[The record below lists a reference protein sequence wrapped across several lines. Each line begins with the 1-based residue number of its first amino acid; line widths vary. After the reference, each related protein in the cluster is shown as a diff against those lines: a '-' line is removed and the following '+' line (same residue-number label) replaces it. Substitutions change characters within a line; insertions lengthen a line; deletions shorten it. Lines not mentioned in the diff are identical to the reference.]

1 MLGCVI
7 HGRGDLRVE
16 ELAPPVAGPG
26 EVLVAVRYGGVC
38 GSDLHYWRH
47 GGVGDFRLTEPMV
60 PGHEV
65 VGTAVAYGSPTASD
79 PAAGTPVAVHPA
91 TPCGVCP
98 ECADGR
104 RNVCRD
110 TRYLGSA
117 ARTPHVQGGF
127 ADLIVVPAAQ
137 VRPLPEGL
145 PPRRAAL
152 AEPLAVALHAVRRA
166 GPVAGRHVLVTGAG
180 PIGCLVVAAAKA
192 AGAARVT
199 VTDLLPTALGY
210 ARAAGAD
217 TVVRADDPADAGW
230 PAEVEVAVEASGVA
244 AGLDTCLRLVRRGGV
259 VVQLGMLPPGQSPFA
274 GNLVVSREI
283 ELRGA
288 FRFDTEFDE
297 ALRLLAAEP
306 AFDALVSA
314 VVPVRDAESAFALA
328 ADRGRSCKVLLDFG
342 DPTHRPAPSP
352 SPFPGRGTE
361 TDAGADAGGAGA
373 GRCAG
378 SGP

>member
-7 HGRGDLRVE
+7 HGQGDLRVE
-16 ELAPPVAGPG
+16 ELASPSPGPG
-26 EVLVAVRYGGVC
+26 QVLVAVRYGGVC

-47 GGVGDFRLTEPMV
+47 GGVGDFRLKEPMV
-60 PGHEV
+60 LGHEV
-65 VGTAVAYGSPTASD
+65 VGTVVAGAL
-79 PAAGTPVAVHPA
+79 AGTAVAVHPA

-98 ECADGR
+98 ECRDGR

-117 ARTPHVQGGF
+117 ARMPHVQGGF
-127 ADLIVVPAAQ
+127 AAEIVVPDEQ

-145 PPRRAAL
+145 ELRRAAL

-192 AGAARVT
+192 AGAAQVT
-199 VTDLLPTALGY
+199 VTDLLPTALGH
-210 ARAAGAD
+210 ARTVGAN
-217 TVVRADDPADAGW
+217 TVVRADDPADPGW
-230 PAEVEVAVEASGVA
+230 PTEVDVAVEASGVA

-288 FRFDTEFDE
+288 FRFDTEFDD
-297 ALRLLAAEP
+297 ALALLATED
-306 AFDALVSA
+306 AFDGLVSA
-314 VVPVRDAESAFALA
+314 VVPLREAESAFALA

-342 DPTHRPAPSP
+342 PS
-352 SPFPGRGTE
+352 
-361 TDAGADAGGAGA
+361 
-373 GRCAG
+373 
-378 SGP
+378 